1 MNKFQTEMKKQH
13 IWYRPVFLHQFE
25 HKNVSGSHVRVFIK
39 RVSLH
44 GLIPRSD
51 WPLEEVG
58 GFPGVR
64 YLSHKFFSENL
75 YIFGKSWSSFL
86 CLMNRKR
93 FSNVEVSSNQ
103 RSLQQIRSLQHI
115 HPQSIHR
122 ACFSD

>member
-1 MNKFQTEMKKQH
+1 MKKQH
-13 IWYRPVFLHQFE
+13 IWYRPVFPHQFE

-64 YLSHKFFSENL
+64 YLSQNIFLKTYIFSEAPMSAVFVLFFS
-75 YIFGKSWSSFL
+75 YY
-86 CLMNRKR
+86 
-93 FSNVEVSSNQ
+93 
-103 RSLQQIRSLQHI
+103 
-115 HPQSIHR
+115 
-122 ACFSD
+122 D